1 MRLVMARSFLSGWPG
16 ARMAQTSQG
25 LRHGMGHVS
34 RNTGSRGSHHKA
46 LDELSTTLEQ
56 AGGEIFIIWA
66 FHVLGTKKAGTPEKS
81 RVPVSVL

>member
-1 MRLVMARSFLSGWPG
+1 MRLVVARSFLPGWPG

-34 RNTGSRGSHHKA
+34 RNTGNRGSHHKA
-46 LDELSTTLEQ
+46 LGELSTTLEQ
-56 AGGEIFIIWA
+56 AGETFIIWA

-81 RVPVSVL
+81 RVPVSAL